1 MDSILATF
9 LANPFVYLSMPLI
22 SGLVGFATNVLA
34 IKMMFEPVDFIGRKP
49 LLGWQGIIPRRAPK
63 MAAISV
69 ETITRHLISQEEIF
83 NRLDANKIAS
93 ALEPA
98 LNDLV
103 PDIVDDIMEQY
114 QPRLW
119 ELTPTLVKRRVYHNV
134 QREAPA
140 LIHDIMDQLKRNIS
154 QVYDLEDMVVT
165 TLSDNKA
172 LLNQIFQEVGHSEF
186 RFIGRSGF
194 YFGVLFGVLQTGIWL
209 FFQELW
215 LLPAF
220 GLLVGYAT
228 NVIALQMIFKPRDP
242 IGVGPLSIQGLFI
255 KRQSEV
261 ARDYGRLVANSVLTP
276 ANIIKGLLQGPH
288 SDRFFSM
295 ITRHVQRVVDNQ
307 SSVAKPVVT
316 LAVGTQTYRDIK
328 QSAVN
333 LLIERLPT
341 TLQHIEKYADEAL
354 DLESTL
360 SHRLQRLS
368 PAKFEGMLRPAF
380 EQDEWLL
387 ILVGA
392 ALGFCVGT
400 AQLLFFL

>member
-103 PDIVDDIMEQY
+103 PDLVDDIMEQY

-119 ELTPTLVKRRVYHNV
+119 EFTPTLVKRRVYHNV

-140 LIHDIMDQLKRNIS
+140 LIHDIMDQLTRNIS

-186 RFIGRSGF
+186 RFISRSGF

-209 FFQELW
+209 FF
-215 LLPAF
+215 PGVVA
-220 GLLVGYAT
+220 A
-228 NVIALQMIFKPRDP
+228 PRVWTP
-242 IGVGPLSIQGLFI
+242 C
-255 KRQSEV
+255 
-261 ARDYGRLVANSVLTP
+261 RLRNE
-276 ANIIKGLLQGPH
+276 
-288 SDRFFSM
+288 R
-295 ITRHVQRVVDNQ
+295 
-307 SSVAKPVVT
+307 
-316 LAVGTQTYRDIK
+316 YR
-328 QSAVN
+328 SA
-333 LLIERLPT
+333 
-341 TLQHIEKYADEAL
+341 D
-354 DLESTL
+354 DL
-360 SHRLQRLS
+360 
-368 PAKFEGMLRPAF
+368 
-380 EQDEWLL
+380 
-387 ILVGA
+387 
-392 ALGFCVGT
+392 
-400 AQLLFFL
+400 